1 LVQLSHALQLMHI
14 TVTGVVN
21 EKHVVTDSHG

>member
-1 LVQLSHALQLMHI
+1 LSHALQLMHI